1 MHAAGFPRPASPS
14 LFSAQVVGS
23 ASSVSYPL
31 RQRTSLLFAK
41 SVLLDTSERA
51 ELCQHMYVE
60 ASSMAKSNLIV
71 ETPHGASIQKTE
83 DGQFMVC
90 DGENNCRIT
99 RTLYSAEQEL
109 SVMETGFSFPYSTA
123 FHLAKVG

>member
-1 MHAAGFPRPASPS
+1 M
-14 LFSAQVVGS
+14 SAHQTGGGQRLQRVL
-23 ASSVSYPL
+23 PL
-31 RQRTSLLFAK
+31 RQRVSFLFAK

-51 ELCQHMYVE
+51 ELSHRMYVE

-123 FHLAKVG
+123 FHLARVG

>member
-1 MHAAGFPRPASPS
+1 
-14 LFSAQVVGS
+14 
-23 ASSVSYPL
+23 
-31 RQRTSLLFAK
+31 
-41 SVLLDTSERA
+41 
-51 ELCQHMYVE
+51 MYVA
-60 ASSMAKSNLIV
+60 ASSMAKSNLII

-123 FHLAKVG
+123 SHLARVG